1 MIYLIRH
8 GQDDE
13 RFVGGWSNG
22 HLIEEGRLQI
32 YDAAKWIK
40 DNLKIVKI
48 KSSDITRAM
57 ESAEIISGVLGT
69 SFAHDKSLREQ
80 NKGLLNGIPVE
91 LSKVKYSDYQ
101 EGLLKPETVYPEG
114 ESLKNLYDRVKEYID
129 KVTSLE
135 DNTLLVTHRGFINMI
150 YYILNDIPLDMD
162 KKRFGVAP
170 ATIHELDVKNKV
182 IRKVR

>member
-13 RFVGGWSNG
+13 RFVGGWSSG
-22 HLIEEGRLQI
+22 HLIEEGRLQV

-57 ESAEIISGVLGT
+57 ESAEIISSELEIPF
-69 SFAHDKSLREQ
+69 SPDKNLREQ

-91 LSKVKYSDYQ
+91 ISKIKYSEYQ

-114 ESLKNLYDRVKEYID
+114 ESLKILYDRVKEYLGKI
-129 KVTSLE
+129 TTLE